1 MRSPLSY
8 NSINAMPSPNS
19 VTTPSTYAT
28 KPPFKRRRIAAPP
41 PAAHMITIPSVNG
54 LQQPGVVKGNLVH
67 TSCRPVG
74 VQQQNCCVSCHR
86 SLLGMPGGPVV
97 CARCESLSCRICSRR
112 CTSGG
117 FVKTSP
123 PPPSRGRTGTPS
135 ERSESPN
142 NSDLPTR
149 RRRSSSMIDLDDE
162 NESANVDVETKRAG
176 RRRKASSPDRDD
188 DRNGSYD
195 EERGG
200 AEGCGRTVCRSCC
213 FEDVERDT
221 STCLDCCSSA
231 C

>member
-1 MRSPLSY
+1 MS
-8 NSINAMPSPNS
+8 SPNS
-19 VTTPSTYAT
+19 ATTPSTYAT

-41 PAAHMITIPSVNG
+41 PSAHMITIPSVNG

-112 CTSGG
+112 CTSSGSG
-117 FVKTSP
+117 RMEP
-123 PPPSRGRTGTPS
+123 PTPNRSGTHTPS
-135 ERSESPN
+135 ERSESPYESN
-142 NSDLPTR
+142 MPKMR
-149 RRRSSSMIDLDDE
+149 PRSSSMVDLDDE
-162 NESANVDVETKRAG
+162 NENTSTSKSAETRQTG

-188 DRNGSYD
+188 VRDGSYYGD
-195 EERGG
+195 EVRG
-200 AEGCGRTVCRSCC
+200 EGCGRTVCRSCC

-221 STCLDCCSSA
+221 STCLDCCSST